1 VSEDNQQEKNQ
12 EKKVP
17 CESLE
22 EFSKRVGLKY
32 VKEKAGGEQFLGYP
46 GGNLSHERP
55 KESGETLE
63 QFSKRVG
70 LKYVREHEGQE
81 FSPYHGPRKAPS
93 APLPES
99 DRST

>member
-1 VSEDNQQEKNQ
+1 MSEDNQQEKNQ

-55 KESGETLE
+55 KQSGETLE

-93 APLPES
+93 APLPKS
-99 DRST
+99 DRS

>member
-55 KESGETLE
+55 KQSGETLE

>member
-1 VSEDNQQEKNQ
+1 MSEDNQQEKNQ

-55 KESGETLE
+55 KQSGETLE

-70 LKYVREHEGQE
+70 LKYVREQGGQE

>member
-1 VSEDNQQEKNQ
+1 MSEDNQQEKNQ

-55 KESGETLE
+55 KQSGETLE

>member
-1 VSEDNQQEKNQ
+1 MSEDKHQAKNQ
-12 EKKVP
+12 EKKP
-17 CESLE
+17 QESLE